1 MLRKFITGY
10 GVPIAAI
17 CLVNLI
23 LYINTVRLF
32 FWADDFIML
41 KLIKDYSLADY
52 FRAGILGDYAN
63 DQIMK
68 YLYIGSVF
76 RPITHYFYWKLG
88 WLMFN
93 LNPIGYHSINLLVHI
108 ANSLLVFWL
117 SILICRSKLASF
129 IASILYASAVY
140 IHINPLIRLFIVN
153 ESLCALFLL
162 VSFILYILASSGR
175 TTEAVRKSWPY
186 LGLSIF
192 SFGLALLS
200 DERAI
205 VFPVILI
212 LYDLLIENKHATS
225 LIVFTK
231 FMAKK
236 WVPYWV
242 LSLFYLLIRS
252 PMIIQAI
259 TVPGGRYE
267 FRLRS
272 DIPMKYYIGFK
283 WTFFEYIRP
292 IELIVERMVPHVRFD
307 RAAMWIVYVGALI
320 VLIFVL
326 LKFRWTLVRNFS
338 FRLTLFGVSLF
349 LLFPAPIMMAEPFGA
364 QYFTMGAI
372 GLCIVVGYFI
382 ALALERINNQRI
394 RLIVLGILLVIT
406 VLGALRLAR
415 GYMNNPSGIPQ
426 RAILSRQLIELLE
439 AKQVDV
445 SRYDAI
451 YLIGFPEKL
460 FANSLFIIEF
470 AAFELFLGHPAM
482 VYQGENIE
490 TQLADCQKVLIV
502 DYQHADTLHETT
514 LPFGCETGN
523 P

>member
-1 MLRKFITGY
+1 MLRKFITSY
-10 GVPIAAI
+10 GASILAI

-23 LYINTVRLF
+23 LYNNTVRLF
-32 FWADDFIML
+32 FWADDFINL
-41 KLIKDYSLADY
+41 KLIIDYSLADY
-52 FRAGILGDYAN
+52 LRAGILGDYAS
-63 DQIMK
+63 DQVMK

-76 RPITHYFYWKLG
+76 RPVTHYFYWKLC
-88 WLMFN
+88 WLLFN
-93 LNPIGYHSINLLVHI
+93 LNPTGYHSINLLIHI

-153 ESLCALFLL
+153 ESLCVLFLL
-162 VSFILYILASSGR
+162 MSFILYILAPSR
-175 TTEAVRKSWPY
+175 RNTEAVRKSWLY
-186 LGLSIF
+186 LGLSIL
-192 SFGLALLS
+192 SFVLALLS

-212 LYDLLIENKHATS
+212 LYDLLIEDKQATS
-225 LIVFTK
+225 LSVFIKFIVR
-231 FMAKK
+231 K
-236 WVPYWV
+236 WAPYWI
-242 LSLFYLLIRS
+242 LSLIYLLIRI

-267 FRLRS
+267 FQMRS

-292 IELIVERMVPHVRFD
+292 IELIVERIDPHFRFD
-307 RAAMWIVYVGALI
+307 RAAMWVVYIGALI

-326 LKFRWTLVRNFS
+326 LKFRWVVVRNFS
-338 FRLTLFGVSLF
+338 FRLTLFGISCF
-349 LLFPAPIMMAEPFGA
+349 LLFPAPIMLAEPFGA

-372 GLCIVVGYFI
+372 GLCIVAGYFA
-382 ALALERINNQRI
+382 ALAFERVDSQRI
-394 RLIVLGILLVIT
+394 RSIALGILLVIT

-426 RAILSRQLIELLE
+426 RAILSRQLIELLD

-460 FANSLFIIEF
+460 FANSLFIIES
-470 AAFELFLGHPAM
+470 AAFELFLGHPAT
-482 VYQGENIE
+482 VYQGEEIE
-490 TQLADCQKVLIV
+490 TQQASCQKVLIV
-502 DYQHADTLHETT
+502 DYKPAGTLHETT
-514 LPFGCETGN
+514 LPPGCETDN